1 MSFVVEYA
9 VITGVSS
16 IPSKSNGPHNGFDLK
31 RCNLQGYDETNHEAI
46 FKTGSEF
53 AWAQKFHG
61 PKKNKQTNKQQCYL
75 LCLRSDTFSLIDREL
90 LSFYP
95 IIQFWATITGLRSPK
110 FKNLKKDR

>member
-9 VITGVSS
+9 VITDVSS

-31 RCNLQGYDETNHEAI
+31 RWNLQGYDETNHEAI

-61 PKKNKQTNKQQCYL
+61 PKKTNKQTKCYL
-75 LCLRSDTFSLIDREL
+75 LSLQSDTFSLIDREL
-90 LSFYP
+90 LSVYP
-95 IIQFWATITGLRSPK
+95 IIQF
-110 FKNLKKDR
+110 